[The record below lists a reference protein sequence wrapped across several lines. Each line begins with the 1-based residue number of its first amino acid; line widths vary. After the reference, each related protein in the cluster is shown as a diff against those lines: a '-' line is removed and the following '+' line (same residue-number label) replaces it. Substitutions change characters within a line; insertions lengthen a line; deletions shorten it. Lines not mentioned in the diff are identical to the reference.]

1 MIFSVARC
9 PPRSKYVNFFKIS
22 GFFFFYFVVVGVY
35 VIFMPKI
42 LQMLGYST
50 PHIGAIFAL
59 APLMRFFVPFFFLK
73 HMELTP
79 KVFYFALAGAT
90 LSIALFYPTIH
101 SFYLFIFPNMLL
113 GACLGMILP
122 YVETYAMEHLG
133 KERFGKSRLFGSIG
147 FMLIGIVLARHL
159 ETYTNGLHYLLIASS
174 LTALFAYLL
183 TRNNPHF
190 SKAKEK
196 ATTVFSLLHVKYLW
210 ISLFLMQVS
219 FGAFYNFFT
228 IYETEHGFSLETT
241 SYLWAFGVICEIV
254 LFYFQAPFLKRFSSL
269 ELVKLGVGLT
279 AFRWFLL
286 FAFPSSLV
294 ISYAAQSL
302 HAFSFA
308 LHHTAALT
316 LLYTLY
322 VQKKLAA
329 QFYYGIS
336 FGLGG
341 FFGAFIAGFFYGPYL
356 YLYASVIALFS
367 LGSLYLFKARE

>member
-1 MIFSVARC
+1 LKSSAVIFT
-9 PPRSKYVNFFKIS
+9 KIA
-22 GFFFFYFVVVGVY
+22 GFFFFYFVVTGVY

-42 LQMLGYST
+42 LQMIGYSALQ
-50 PHIGAIFAL
+50 IGTIFAL

-73 HMELTP
+73 HFELSP
-79 KVFYFALAGAT
+79 KIFYSALLGAIV
-90 LSIALFYPTIH
+90 SIGLFYVTIH
-101 SFYLFIFPNMLL
+101 SYYLFMLPNMLL

-159 ETYTNGLHYLLIASS
+159 NDYTNGLHYLLLAII
-174 LTALFAYLL
+174 LTAFFAYTL
-183 TRNNPHF
+183 TNNNPHF
-190 SKAKEK
+190 SKTHEE
-196 ATTVFSLLHVKYLW
+196 TTPFEFLHVKYLW
-210 ISLFLMQVS
+210 LSLFLMQVS

-228 IYETEHGFSLETT
+228 IYETEHGISLETT
-241 SYLWAFGVICEIV
+241 SYLWAFGVICEIA
-254 LFYFQAPFLKRFSSL
+254 LFYFQAPLLRRFEL
-269 ELVKLGVGLT
+269 LTLVKFGVAIT

-286 FAFPSSLV
+286 FVFPSSLL
-294 ISYAAQSL
+294 IAYLSQSL

-308 LHHTAALT
+308 LHHTAALS

-322 VQKKLAA
+322 SHKKLAA

-341 FFGAFIAGFFYGPYL
+341 FVGALIAGFFYGEYL
-356 YLYASVIALFS
+356 YLYASLVALAS
-367 LGSLYLFKARE
+367 LGSLMLFKVRG